1 MTLLNTSPGR
11 PGQETMNAEALKQW
25 MNGLNPGDSWVVASV
40 GKLYVRKVTVVR
52 KTPTQLVVNCAGN
65 ELRYRLK
72 DGRRVGECYETI
84 ELPASSET
92 IAEARAAIRARRLA
106 VALSETNW
114 RKLPLEKLEQ
124 VAALIGVEV
133 QA

>member
-1 MTLLNTSPGR
+1 
-11 PGQETMNAEALKQW
+11 MNAEALKQW

-40 GKLYVRKVTVVR
+40 GKLYVKKVTVVR
-52 KTPTQLVVNCAGN
+52 KTPTQIVVNRAGN
-65 ELRYRLK
+65 ERRYRLK
-72 DGRRVGECYETI
+72 DGRRVGEYLETI

-92 IAEARAAIRARRLA
+92 IAEARAAIKARRLA

-114 RKLPLEKLEQ
+114 RKVPLEKLEQ

-133 QA
+133 AA

>member
-1 MTLLNTSPGR
+1 MNFLNTSPGR
-11 PGQETMNAEALKQW
+11 PGQETMNAEELKQW
-25 MNGLNPGDSWVVASV
+25 MNGLNPGDSWVVASA

-84 ELPASSET
+84 EPPASSET
-92 IAEARAAIRARRLA
+92 IAEARAAIKAHRLA
-106 VALSETNW
+106 VALYKTNW
-114 RKLPLEKLEQ
+114 RNLPLEKLEQ
-124 VAALIGVEV
+124 VAALVGVDV

>member
-1 MTLLNTSPGR
+1 
-11 PGQETMNAEALKQW
+11 MNAESLKQW

-72 DGRRVGECYETI
+72 DGRRVGDNFETI
-84 ELPASSET
+84 SPPSSAEK
-92 IAEARAAIRARRLA
+92 IAEARAAIKARRLA
-106 VALSETNW
+106 VEFSRMNW
-114 RKLPLEKLEQ
+114 RNLPLEKLEQ

>member
-1 MTLLNTSPGR
+1 
-11 PGQETMNAEALKQW
+11 MNAESLKQW

-52 KTPTQLVVNCAGN
+52 KTPTQLVVNCAGH

-72 DGRRVGECYETI
+72 DGSRVGEYLETI

-92 IAEARAAIRARRLA
+92 IAEARAAIKARRLA
-106 VALSETNW
+106 AALSETNW
-114 RKLPLEKLEQ
+114 RKIPLEKLEQ
-124 VAALIGVEV
+124 VAALIGVTV
-133 QA
+133 LA

>member
-25 MNGLNPGDSWVVASV
+25 MNGLNPGDSWVVASA

-65 ELRYRLK
+65 EHRYRLK
-72 DGRRVGECYETI
+72 DGRRVGEYFETI
-84 ELPASSET
+84 ELPASSEA
-92 IAEARAAIRARRLA
+92 IAEARAAIKARRLA
-106 VALSETNW
+106 GALYETNW
-114 RKLPLEKLEQ
+114 RKIPLEKLEQ

-133 QA
+133 PA

>member
-1 MTLLNTSPGR
+1 
-11 PGQETMNAEALKQW
+11 MNAEALKQW

-52 KTPTQLVVNCAGN
+52 KTPTQLVVSCAGN
-65 ELRYRLK
+65 EHRYRLK
-72 DGRRVGECYETI
+72 DGSRVGEYLETI

-92 IAEARAAIRARRLA
+92 IAEARAAIKARRLA

-114 RKLPLEKLEQ
+114 RKIPLEKLEQ
-124 VAALIGVEV
+124 VAALIGVTV
-133 QA
+133 LA

>member
-25 MNGLNPGDSWVVASV
+25 INGLNPGDSWVVASV
-40 GKLYVRKVTVVR
+40 GRLYVRKVTVVR

-65 ELRYRLK
+65 EHRYRLK
-72 DGRRVGECYETI
+72 DGRRVGELLETI

-92 IAEARAAIRARRLA
+92 IAEVRAAIKARRL
-106 VALSETNW
+106 VAALYETNW
-114 RKLPLEKLEQ
+114 RKIPLEKLEQ

>member
-40 GKLYVRKVTVVR
+40 GNLYVKKVTVVR
-52 KTPTQLVVNCAGN
+52 KTLTQLVVNCAGN
-65 ELRYRLK
+65 ERRYRLK

-84 ELPASSET
+84 ELPASSEA
-92 IAEARAAIRARRLA
+92 IAEARAAIKARRLA
-106 VALSETNW
+106 VEFSRMNW
-114 RKLPLEKLEQ
+114 RNLPLEKLEQ

-133 QA
+133 AA

>member
-1 MTLLNTSPGR
+1 
-11 PGQETMNAEALKQW
+11 MNAEELKQW

-72 DGRRVGECYETI
+72 DGRRVGDNFETI
-84 ELPASSET
+84 SPPSSAET
-92 IAEARAAIRARRLA
+92 IAEARAAIKARRLA

-114 RKLPLEKLEQ
+114 RKIPLEKLEQ
-124 VAALIGVEV
+124 VAALIGVTV

>member
-11 PGQETMNAEALKQW
+11 PGQETMNAEELKQW
-25 MNGLNPGDSWVVASV
+25 MNGLNPGDSWVVASA

-84 ELPASSET
+84 EPPASSET
-92 IAEARAAIRARRLA
+92 IAEARAAIKAHRLA
-106 VALSETNW
+106 VALYKTNW
-114 RKLPLEKLEQ
+114 RNLPLEKLEQ

-133 QA
+133 PA

>member
-1 MTLLNTSPGR
+1 
-11 PGQETMNAEALKQW
+11 MNAEALKQW

-40 GKLYVRKVTVVR
+40 GKLYVKKVTVVR

-65 ELRYRLK
+65 EHRYRLK
-72 DGRRVGECYETI
+72 DGRRVGELLETI

-92 IAEARAAIRARRLA
+92 IAEVRAAIKARRLA
-106 VALSETNW
+106 VEFSRMSW
-114 RKLPLEKLEQ
+114 RNLPLEKLEQ

-133 QA
+133 AA

>member
-1 MTLLNTSPGR
+1 
-11 PGQETMNAEALKQW
+11 MNAEALKQW

-52 KTPTQLVVNCAGN
+52 KTPTQLVVNYVGH

-72 DGRRVGECYETI
+72 DGRRVGEYYETI

-92 IAEARAAIRARRLA
+92 IAEARAAIKARRLA

-114 RKLPLEKLEQ
+114 RKIPPEKLEQ
-124 VAALIGVEV
+124 VAAMIGVTV
-133 QA
+133 LA

>member
-11 PGQETMNAEALKQW
+11 PGQETMNAEELKQW

-65 ELRYRLK
+65 EHRYRLK
-72 DGRRVGECYETI
+72 DGRRVGEYLETI
-84 ELPASSET
+84 ELPASSEK
-92 IAEARAAIRARRLA
+92 IAEARAAIKARRLA
-106 VALSETNW
+106 VEFSRTNW
-114 RKLPLEKLEQ
+114 RNLPLKKLEQ

>member
-1 MTLLNTSPGR
+1 
-11 PGQETMNAEALKQW
+11 MNAEALKQW
-25 MNGLNPGDSWVVASV
+25 MNGLSPGDSWVVASV
-40 GKLYVRKVTVVR
+40 GRLYVKKVTVVR

-65 ELRYRLK
+65 EHRYRLK
-72 DGRRVGECYETI
+72 DGRRVGELLETI

-92 IAEARAAIRARRLA
+92 IAEVRAAIKARRI
-106 VALSETNW
+106 VAALYETNW
-114 RKLPLEKLEQ
+114 RKIPLEKLEQ